1 MRSSKTGPVS
11 PTPSHTH
18 QSGPM
23 TWPAAVSTRKRCGRH
38 RWRATRSGP
47 STTERSSVPARG
59 RTCGTGTTACS
70 ATSNSMSSGGS
81 RRSNPLRLQQRCVR
95 PQRRG
100 GEPVYQVETGATKW
114 TAGFPFTKTFVDGEK
129 TPVYGELPVDD
140 NRVPFHPRRLDIPDL
155 INPPGEW
162 NTYDVRV
169 EGRLSNSGRTGSST
183 ACSRMSLSAGATSVW
198 RRRGTRSRFEISA

>member
-1 MRSSKTGPVS
+1 
-11 PTPSHTH
+11 
-18 QSGPM
+18 
-23 TWPAAVSTRKRCGRH
+23 
-38 RWRATRSGP
+38 
-47 STTERSSVPARG
+47 
-59 RTCGTGTTACS
+59 
-70 ATSNSMSSGGS
+70 MSSGGS

-100 GEPVYQVETGATKW
+100 GKPVYQVETGATKW

-140 NRVPFHPRRLDIPDL
+140 NRVPFHPRRLDTPDL

-169 EGRLSNSGRTGSST
+169 EGATIELRTNGEFNGVFAHVAVGRGHVGLE
-183 ACSRMSLSAGATSVW
+183 AEGYP
-198 RRRGTRSRFEISA
+198 ISFRNIRVKPLR